1 MDQTPPES
9 PDPWNEPFRPQFSLG
24 TLMKLMVLAS
34 VLCAALGVALK
45 TRRFEGSPSYLKFFV
60 LAVGAPLGL
69 MILMSLIKL
78 AQNLWHQWRERRRQ

>member
-1 MDQTPPES
+1 MNETPAED
-9 PDPWNEPFRPQFSLG
+9 PDPWKEPFRPQFSLA

-45 TRRFEGSPSYLKFFV
+45 TGRFEGSPAYLKFFV

-69 MILMSLIKL
+69 MILMSLGKWV
-78 AQNLWHQWRERRRQ
+78 QNLWLHLRRRH